1 VAEADH
7 DDTSSQYEWVSP
19 REYIQHIA
27 GDPAAETEAE
37 YSVEEQFRRGIL
49 PCRYRAGDGALH
61 HNDLP
66 DDFRREADVDLTGA
80 TATRPA
86 RIIREDNPDLPL
98 VRGNLR
104 PNPQWFGD
112 SDPFLRPEYIDRE
125 LPAETIT
132 ELRFPIPRAPAIEP
146 AANPLSVK
154 DWLFDEVARR
164 KEAGDIPTIATLF
177 AEQLAKQMSVDVQAG
192 KCRRL
197 ISADSIRV
205 RLYDSELWPPK

>member
-49 PCRYRAGDGALH
+49 PCRYRA
-61 HNDLP
+61 
-66 DDFRREADVDLTGA
+66 
-80 TATRPA
+80 
-86 RIIREDNPDLPL
+86 IREDNPDLPL

-104 PNPQWFGD
+104 PKPQWFGG
-112 SDPFLRPEYIDRE
+112 SDPFLRPEYINRE
-125 LPAETIT
+125 LPVETIT
-132 ELRFPIPRAPAIEP
+132 ELRFPIPRAPAVEP
-146 AANPLSVK
+146 AANLLSVK

-164 KEAGDIPTIATLF
+164 KKAGDIPTTATLF
-177 AEQLAKQMSVDVQAG
+177 AEQLANQMAVDVQAG

-197 ISADSIRV
+197 IPADSIRV
-205 RLYDSELWPPK
+205 RLYDSKLWPPK